1 MFRFHEYLMGK
12 IRTLLDSGPPPQ
24 PLAVRPISSQDGDYP
39 WSIVSDPLRAF
50 LFVLVRDPETFFGSQ
65 DETDLLAK
73 CKEMGFTSFWNTPQ
87 KTVQEGCEYPSTPAE
102 GIEEPSSK
110 LSPEFSLLRRL
121 RMAEPLDA
129 SSKVGH
135 LLKV

>member
-1 MFRFHEYLMGK
+1 M
-12 IRTLLDSGPPPQ
+12 
-24 PLAVRPISSQDGDYP
+24 
-39 WSIVSDPLRAF
+39 SDPLRAF

-102 GIEEPSSK
+102 GDEEWLGMAGQLDSSSQVG
-110 LSPEFSLLRRL
+110 LIVIVTTFR
-121 RMAEPLDA
+121 D
-129 SSKVGH
+129 KVGDCVESPC
-135 LLKV
+135 LPRFSSLSYLFVT